1 MEHPRIAREP
11 RHGAHYRRRLHHQ
24 DTQPFRARRA
34 GGPARRKISV
44 GEPLTVERDNDKNT
58 VVALREIAEET
69 VDLDGLAQSLVRGL
83 QKHVE
88 ADEPE
93 EDDIALLMSSEEW
106 VGVSEAAE
114 PVEESAVAET
124 EGEEV
129 ASPPGA
135 DESDGASD
143 DAS

>member
-1 MEHPRIAREP
+1 MARITVEDCITKIPNRFELVVLA
-11 RHGAHYRRRLHHQ
+11 AQ
-24 DTQPFRARRA
+24 RA
-34 GGPARRKISV
+34 RKISV